1 MRRALVLLLSL
12 AACSPPTDPPA
23 TTIKLPTVDAPPA
36 APSLR
41 PLDTLAAAKLA
52 QAIGTVAPE
61 YQIPIAARG
70 LAELERGRLGDPL
83 VDALDAIAAATSTE
97 RSHRIAGG
105 LDDAEASAGWTHA
118 CTGAFPDV
126 ARQLATLA
134 AGERVPL
141 IQRSCPAGLARL
153 RAAGPEVSDDAL
165 TLVLALVT
173 LGALERG
180 GPLDPG
186 EHQALVTL
194 ATARA
199 VQPVPAD
206 SPTAP

>member
-1 MRRALVLLLSL
+1 MIPCSMRRALLALLALG
-12 AACSPPTDPPA
+12 ACTTQVDTPA
-23 TTIKLPTVDAPPA
+23 KPA
-36 APSLR
+36 APTLPALDAHSAGELSKALDNVSPEHR
-41 PLDTLAAAKLA
+41 PL
-52 QAIGTVAPE
+52 V
-61 YQIPIAARG
+61 AARG